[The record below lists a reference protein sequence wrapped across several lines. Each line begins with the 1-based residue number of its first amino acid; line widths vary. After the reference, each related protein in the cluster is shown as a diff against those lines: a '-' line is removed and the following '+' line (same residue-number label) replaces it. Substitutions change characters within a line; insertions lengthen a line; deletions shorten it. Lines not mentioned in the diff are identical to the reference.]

1 MNQHHPAVI
10 HGRSFALIQHAL
22 RGDLDAVKI
31 VAAEPLGERLTA
43 CAQIVSLV
51 EVCALLL
58 ARVPEQERERLLQD
72 CAVALAQAEAD
83 DVG

>member
-1 MNQHHPAVI
+1 MTEHPATI

-31 VAAEPLGERLTA
+31 VAAEPLDDRLTA

-51 EVCALLL
+51 EVSALLL
-58 ARVPEQERERLLQD
+58 AHVPEVERQQMLDEA
-72 CAVALAQAEAD
+72 AVALALAEGDA
-83 DVG
+83 VA